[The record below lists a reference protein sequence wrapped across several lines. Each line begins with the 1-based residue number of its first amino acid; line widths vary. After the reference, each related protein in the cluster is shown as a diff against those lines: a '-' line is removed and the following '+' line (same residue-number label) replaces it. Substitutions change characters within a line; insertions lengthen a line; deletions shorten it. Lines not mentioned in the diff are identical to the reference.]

1 MQIFL
6 IVVLV
11 IALILGWHIIF
22 PIIGGAIV
30 LTAFVWFFMLGAII
44 LFGIATMLLFIFT
57 RTGVI
62 LLAGALF
69 ALYIVGVILIPVLFP
84 ILIPLLIIFLV
95 ISLMRNRRVEH
106 RHKQERVE
114 KHVN

>member
-6 IVVLV
+6 IIVLV
-11 IALILGWHIIF
+11 TALVLGWHIIF

-30 LTAFVWFFMLGAII
+30 LTAFVWFFMLGAIL

-62 LLAGALF
+62 LLAGVLF
-69 ALYIVGVILIPVLFP
+69 ALYVVSVILIPVLFP

-95 ISLMRNRRVEH
+95 ISLMRNRKVE
-106 RHKQERVE
+106 RNQERVE
-114 KHVN
+114 KQIN